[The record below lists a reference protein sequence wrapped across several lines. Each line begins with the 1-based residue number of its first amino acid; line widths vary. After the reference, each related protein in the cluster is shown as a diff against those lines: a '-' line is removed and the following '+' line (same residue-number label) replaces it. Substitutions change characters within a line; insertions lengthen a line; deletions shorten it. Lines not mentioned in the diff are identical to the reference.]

1 MSGFTRT
8 LFQDSACRDF
18 LGRTSGA
25 SGVQCWDTF
34 QKAAHRADAFR
45 YAAMFSLGGIYLDIK
60 ILVLQDLQNLLVK
73 KQREL
78 DCMTGGVNTP
88 FFLSAIGRACDH
100 VFQGCL
106 VLPRYHPL
114 IAHCLVDAL
123 LTRQDMLQRCYM
135 CFCRFLFKRLKQA
148 AGKDPTPGWQSCG
161 EFGWV
166 FLLQARGG
174 PKG

>member
-1 MSGFTRT
+1 MGTLVQRRLIQTYSAEHEEAACNKQKFVSGFTRT

-73 KQREL
+73 N
-78 DCMTGGVNTP
+78 C
-88 FFLSAIGRACDH
+88 
-100 VFQGCL
+100 
-106 VLPRYHPL
+106 
-114 IAHCLVDAL
+114 
-123 LTRQDMLQRCYM
+123 
-135 CFCRFLFKRLKQA
+135 
-148 AGKDPTPGWQSCG
+148 AGKSAAYLQLLIKKN
-161 EFGWV
+161 EV
-166 FLLQARGG
+166 FLIINFI
-174 PKG
+174 PD